1 MCSVKP
7 VSALRQLITQIW
19 RGRNTEQ
26 VTILISNRLIGW
38 KKNAYL
44 SYTQQSFSTT
54 SSENRS

>member
-26 VTILISNRLIGW
+26 VTVLISNRLIGW